1 MYKKKNENTYLNEYV
16 KDFQIVVFS
25 KNHFIDTE
33 KFGIDTMDVYEVT

>member
-1 MYKKKNENTYLNEYV
+1 MKKTEHTCLNEYA
-16 KDFQIVVFS
+16 KDFEIVVFS